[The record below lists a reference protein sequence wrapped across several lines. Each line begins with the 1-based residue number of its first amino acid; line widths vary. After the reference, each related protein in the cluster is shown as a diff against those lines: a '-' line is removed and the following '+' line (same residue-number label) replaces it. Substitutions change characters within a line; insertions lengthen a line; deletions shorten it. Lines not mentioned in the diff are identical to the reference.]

1 MGSLPTSGVPEPV
14 EGPAEEPAPEIPT
27 DNGDDFFINDN
38 VLPDDPDIPDLS
50 NLDEMIKNAG
60 L

>member
-1 MGSLPTSGVPEPV
+1 MVPEPV
-14 EGPAEEPAPEIPT
+14 EGLVEEAPAETPAAPE
-27 DNGDDFFINDN
+27 DDFFINDN
-38 VLPDDPDIPDLS
+38 VLPDNLDLPDDPDIPDLS